1 MSTRDLAL
9 DAPRELSDAAH
20 AFVEDMLSTHDF
32 SDAAARLLLYRM
44 AEIKDEIVKCQAVLR
59 ENGGRFFKDRFGKPK
74 VHPAAQQETALTNEL
89 GKLFRLL
96 GMDQDARGGGKDQQS
111 LWP

>member
-1 MSTRDLAL
+1 MSTREAAL
-9 DAPRELSDAAH
+9 DAPPELSEAAR
-20 AFVEDMLSTHDF
+20 AFVEDMLNTHDF

-59 ENGGRFFKDRFGKPK
+59 ENGGRFFKDRFNRPK
-74 VHPAAQQETALTNEL
+74 VQPAAQQETALTNEL

-96 GMDQDARGGGKDQQS
+96 GMDQDARGGKDQQS
-111 LWP
+111 SLWP